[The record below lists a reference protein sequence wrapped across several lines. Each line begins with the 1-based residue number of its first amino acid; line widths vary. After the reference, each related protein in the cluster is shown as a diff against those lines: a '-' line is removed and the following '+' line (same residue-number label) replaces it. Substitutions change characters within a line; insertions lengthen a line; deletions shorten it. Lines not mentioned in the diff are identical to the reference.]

1 MRKLAKNDILLPYR
15 NNPSEE
21 TNLEVLKLRT
31 NMKQRN
37 LKMKKLCPQTLKTL
51 MNELNRPVS
60 ELVKNISE
68 KTTYIIVY

>member
-1 MRKLAKNDILLPYR
+1 
-15 NNPSEE
+15 
-21 TNLEVLKLRT
+21 
-31 NMKQRN
+31 MKQRN

>member
-1 MRKLAKNDILLPYR
+1 MRKLAKNCILVPYR

-68 KTTYIIVY
+68 KTIYIIVY

>member
-1 MRKLAKNDILLPYR
+1 MRKLAKNYILLPYR

-68 KTTYIIVY
+68 KTIYIIVY

>member
-1 MRKLAKNDILLPYR
+1 MRKLAKNYILVPYR

-51 MNELNRPVS
+51 MNEHNRPVS

-68 KTTYIIVY
+68 KTIYIIVY

>member
-1 MRKLAKNDILLPYR
+1 MRKLAKNYILVPYR

-68 KTTYIIVY
+68 KTIYIIVY